1 VAGGSREEGQTV
13 ASKVARIL
21 AVLRTQRHPLKASEV
36 CRHTG
41 MPFSTVHRLLAE
53 MAADGLLD
61 RAPDGGYCVGIQLW
75 ELAAGHPRL
84 RALRA
89 AAMPVMWRL
98 HATLPAT
105 VYLNV
110 LVGTEG
116 LCVEELRDGPTANA
130 GRHGTRF
137 PLVAAV
143 GGQVLLAYAELR
155 MLQRDLSGAPAP
167 NGNGHRPPSNR
178 RVGQLL
184 RIQRTGVSV
193 VAQNGRVSVAA
204 PLFETHGSATA
215 SLEAV
220 AATADPDRIVRA
232 VRDAAAEVS
241 VRMTDGHRALAS
253 VLPIQRER

>member
-21 AVLRTQRHPLKASEV
+21 AVLGGHPHPVKASEV

-61 RAPDGGYCVGIQLW
+61 RAPDAGYSVGIQLW
-75 ELAAGHPRL
+75 ELAAGHPRV

-89 AAMPVMWRL
+89 AAMPAMWRL
-98 HATLPAT
+98 HATLPAS

-110 LVGTEG
+110 LVGGDG
-116 LCVEELRDGPTANA
+116 LCVEELRDGPA
-130 GRHGTRF
+130 GNGSRHGTRF
-137 PLVAAV
+137 PLGSGA

-155 MLQRDLSGAPAP
+155 MLRRALSGTPAP

-184 RIQRTGVSV
+184 RIQRAGVAV
-193 VAQNGRVSVAA
+193 VARDARLSVAA

-220 AATADPDRIVRA
+220 AATADRDRVIQA

-241 VRMTDGHRALAS
+241 ARIADGHRPVS
-253 VLPIQRER
+253 CVLPIQRER